1 MARRIT
7 NPAGQ
12 DIVTFLFLV
21 AIAAGLATC
30 ERLVAP
36 AFGAALEPLQK
47 TWLLVS
53 PHLVLTRPASCRAQ
67 RGAANERRRETPRH
81 PAAPALQTRR

>member
-1 MARRIT
+1 MVRRIT

-12 DIVTFLFLV
+12 DIVTFLFLE

-47 TWLLVS
+47 TWLLVQPS
-53 PHLVLTRPASCRAQ
+53 SRFNAPNLMPGPAWGGQ
-67 RGAANERRRETPRH
+67 
-81 PAAPALQTRR
+81 

>member
-7 NPAGQ
+7 NPGAQ

-21 AIAAGLATC
+21 AIAAGLVTC

-47 TWLLVS
+47 TWLQV
-53 PHLVLTRPASCRAQ
+53 
-67 RGAANERRRETPRH
+67 
-81 PAAPALQTRR
+81 APDPV